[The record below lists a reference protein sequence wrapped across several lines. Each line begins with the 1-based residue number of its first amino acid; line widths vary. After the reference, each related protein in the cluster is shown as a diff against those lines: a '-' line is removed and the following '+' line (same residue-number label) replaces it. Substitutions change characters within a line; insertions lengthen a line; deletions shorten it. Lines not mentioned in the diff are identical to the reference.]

1 MAETVV
7 RVERIGKRY
16 RLGARKSHT
25 TVRDRA
31 GVLLDRLLGRRASG
45 PGRSASHIWAVRDV
59 SFDISRGQVVGVIGG
74 NGSGKSTLLKI
85 LSRITEPTE
94 GYAEIHGRMGSL
106 LEVGTGFHPELTGRE
121 NIYMNGAILGM
132 RKAEL
137 ARKLDEILDF
147 SGIETFVDTPVKHYS
162 SGMYVRLAFAVAAH
176 LEPEILL
183 LDEVLAVGDAAFQ
196 RKCLVKMSEV
206 AREGRTVLFVSHN
219 MAYIR
224 KLCGVCLELRGG
236 RVVAFGEADSVTAA
250 YEANELRPEE
260 NDASHL
266 PIADATSGLSLDGL
280 KVDVVPER
288 DSMKLWVEVRLHST
302 QLLRRVGVAI
312 LIQTYRGDL
321 VAKLRPRLTKGVLGE
336 LNGGRVCI
344 FECPRVDRFLAS
356 GDYSLGLA
364 LSIDGVRTLT
374 AEHAAFF
381 RVPGRDSF
389 GAGQPFVLYQ
399 HGLVPLPLTLK
410 EIIPGDHAPRAEELP
425 GGG

>member
-7 RVERIGKRY
+7 RVERLGKRY

-25 TVRDRA
+25 TVRARA
-31 GVLLDRLLGRRASG
+31 GVVLERVLGRRAAG
-45 PGRSASHIWAVRDV
+45 AGRGGSRHIWAIREV
-59 SFDISRGQVVGVIGG
+59 SFEISRGQVVGVIGG
-74 NGSGKSTLLKI
+74 NGSGKSTLLRI
-85 LSRITEPTE
+85 LARITDPTE
-94 GYAEIHGRMGSL
+94 GYAEIRGRMGSL

-147 SGIETFVDTPVKHYS
+147 SGIEAFVDTPVKHYS

-206 AREGRTVLFVSHN
+206 ARQGRTVLFVSHN

-224 KLCGVCLELRGG
+224 KLCGVCLELREG

-250 YEANELRPEE
+250 YEANALRPE
-260 NDASHL
+260 DAYASPL
-266 PIADATSGLSLDGL
+266 PIADATAGLTLEGL
-280 KVDVVPER
+280 KVDVVPQ
-288 DSMKLWVEVRLHST
+288 DDGVKLWVEVRVHGT
-302 QLLRRVGVAI
+302 RRLRRVGVAI
-312 LIQTYRGDL
+312 LIQTHRGDL
-321 VAKLRPRLTKGVLGE
+321 IAKLRPRLTGGLLDE
-336 LNGGRVCI
+336 LDGRRACI

-364 LSIDGVRTLT
+364 VNLDGVRLLT

-381 RVPGRDSF
+381 RVPARDTL

-410 EIIPGDHAPRAEELP
+410 EVIPG
-425 GGG
+425 